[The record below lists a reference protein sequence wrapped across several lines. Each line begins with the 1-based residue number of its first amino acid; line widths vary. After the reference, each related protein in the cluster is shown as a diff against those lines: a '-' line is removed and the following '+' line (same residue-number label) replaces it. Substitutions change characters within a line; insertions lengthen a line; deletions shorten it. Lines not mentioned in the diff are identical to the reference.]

1 MRMRNIRKNKKEFS
15 GRPVTS
21 QRQLLLRL
29 IRRAGGH
36 IAAKELH
43 RRASNKSESIS
54 LATVYRN
61 LGLFKELGLI
71 EERHLGQGYR
81 TYEAK
86 ESGKHQHLVC
96 RCCGK
101 VTEFESLPIRKLVE
115 RVGRDHG
122 FNISK
127 IELYMEGNC
136 QQCNRDQDQF

>member
-1 MRMRNIRKNKKEFS
+1 LIVGEKSGLSFDMRMRNIRKNKKEFS

-36 IAAKELH
+36 IGAKELY

-71 EERHLGQGYR
+71 EERRLGQLYCS
-81 TYEAK
+81 YEIK
-86 ESGKHQHLVC
+86 ESRPPALGV
-96 RCCGK
+96 
-101 VTEFESLPIRKLVE
+101 
-115 RVGRDHG
+115 
-122 FNISK
+122 
-127 IELYMEGNC
+127 
-136 QQCNRDQDQF
+136 